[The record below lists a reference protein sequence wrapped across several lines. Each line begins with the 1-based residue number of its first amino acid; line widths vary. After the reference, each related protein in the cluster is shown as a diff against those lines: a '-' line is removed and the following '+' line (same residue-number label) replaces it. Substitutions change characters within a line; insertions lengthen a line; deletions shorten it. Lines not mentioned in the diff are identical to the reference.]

1 MKVLV
6 FDLDGVLLKEDAYWE
21 VNYLL
26 AKELIGK
33 PMPFSFIQDCKNTG
47 LNSNWDIT
55 FEFVKESG
63 ITFEAL
69 VALYNKRH
77 EELGRPQEEK
87 IPALELE
94 TVLSEL
100 SKDFELAIVTGRRIK
115 STVEGINNTV
125 LSKFFTKERAFTPD
139 KIVPGSIKTISKV
152 DQLNLVKNA
161 IPADKYYYA
170 GDAVTDVESAK
181 TAGFVPIGVYGS
193 LQNKLQLEEA
203 GAEIIVESVAE
214 LPQCL
219 HRP

>member
-6 FDLDGVLLKEDAYWE
+6 FDLDGVLLKEDGYWE
-21 VNYLL
+21 VNSIVSE
-26 AKELIGK
+26 ELIGK
-33 PMPFSFIQDCKNTG
+33 PMPFSFIQDSKNAG

-55 FEFVKESG
+55 HEFVKESG
-63 ITFEAL
+63 ITFDEL

-77 EELGRPQEEK
+77 AELGRPQEEK

-94 TVLSEL
+94 SVLTDL
-100 SKDFELAIVTGRRIK
+100 SKNFELAIVTGRRLK
-115 STVEGINNTV
+115 STMNGINTTV
-125 LSKFFTKERAFTPD
+125 LSKFFTEACAFTPD
-139 KIVPGSIKTISKV
+139 KVDPTTIETLSKV

-161 IPADKYYYA
+161 IPADEYYYA
-170 GDAVTDVESAK
+170 GDAVTDIESAK
-181 TAGFVPIGVYGS
+181 TAGFIPIGVYGS
-193 LQNKLQLEEA
+193 LQNRQQLEEA